1 LELRAAIAPP
11 AMERVHMT
19 FQSNPAG
26 LLAGTA
32 LLLMSALPAAAEIRQ
47 HERAQP
53 LPPNVSAGRCL
64 LTGMKYSVS
73 TDLQKTGSR
82 QFRDVTGTAMS
93 FTQSQTGCVEVDFTA
108 EAATTPNE
116 LLVTEVVLDGSTACL
131 PADNIFAS
139 DSPSSDLSA
148 HAMSYICPSVTAGN
162 HAIKVQFRSRFGGQV
177 ALDYRTTI
185 VRYAQ

>member
-1 LELRAAIAPP
+1 MKFR
-11 AMERVHMT
+11 
-19 FQSNPAG
+19 SKSAG
-26 LLAGTA
+26 SLLAGAA
-32 LLLMSALPAAAEIRQ
+32 LLVTAGSPAMAEVRQ
-47 HERAQP
+47 HESKQP
-53 LPPNVSAGRCL
+53 LSPSISTGACL

-82 QFRDVTGTAMS
+82 QFRDVTGTAIS
-93 FTQSQTGCVEVDFTA
+93 FTQSQTNCVEVDFSA
-108 EAATTPNE
+108 EAAATPNE

-139 DSPSSDLSA
+139 DSPSGDLAA
-148 HAMSYICPSVTAGN
+148 HAMNFICPGVTAGN

>member
-1 LELRAAIAPP
+1 MSFPSKKAGSLIAG
-11 AMERVHMT
+11 A
-19 FQSNPAG
+19 
-26 LLAGTA
+26 A
-32 LLLMSALPAAAEIRQ
+32 LLIATALPAAAEVRQ
-47 HERAQP
+47 HESKQP
-53 LPPNVSAGRCL
+53 LSPNISTGACL

-82 QFRDVTGTAMS
+82 TFRDVTGTSIS
-93 FTQSQTGCVEVDFTA
+93 FTQSQAGCVEVDFTA
-108 EAATTPNE
+108 EAAATPNE
-116 LLVTEVVLDGSTACL
+116 LLVTEAVLDGTTACL

-139 DSPSSDLSA
+139 DSPSSDLAA
-148 HAMSYICPSVTAGN
+148 HAMNYICPGVTAGS

>member
-1 LELRAAIAPP
+1 MSFASKSAGSLAAGA
-11 AMERVHMT
+11 
-19 FQSNPAG
+19 
-26 LLAGTA
+26 A
-32 LLLMSALPAAAEIRQ
+32 LLVAAALPANAEVRQ
-47 HERAQP
+47 HETKQP
-53 LPPNVSAGRCL
+53 LSRDISTGSCV

-73 TDLQKTGSR
+73 TDLQKSGSR
-82 QFRDVTGTAMS
+82 AFRDVTGTSVS
-93 FTQSQTGCVEVDFTA
+93 FTQSQAGCVEVDFSA

-131 PADNIFAS
+131 PADNILAS
-139 DSPSSDLSA
+139 DSPSSDLSS
-148 HAMSYICPSVTAGN
+148 HAMNYICPGVTAGN